1 MDGLKSMRAENWNIN
16 NVESTRY
23 STIFKIE
30 SSHINMIQNVT
41 ISTISQEPFS
51 LRYTDIEVIEQL
63 NIDS

>member
-16 NVESTRY
+16 NAETTNDN
-23 STIFKIE
+23 TIFKIE

-41 ISTISQEPFS
+41 ISTISQEPLS
-51 LRYTDIEVIEQL
+51 LRYTDIEMIEQL

>member
-1 MDGLKSMRAENWNIN
+1 MRAENWNIN
-16 NVESTRY
+16 NVETTRY

-30 SSHINMIQNVT
+30 SSHINLIHNVT
-41 ISTISQEPFS
+41 ISTISQEPLS